1 MLGKDLK
8 KELEKFGDDDQIFI
22 RVKDEKDEM
31 ILVDF
36 LEISKSEKLGCGVI
50 VPLLKISRREIC
62 QN

>member
-1 MLGKDLK
+1 MRVKDLK
-8 KELEKFGDDDQIFI
+8 EELNKFGDDDQIFI

-50 VPLLKISRREIC
+50 VPLLKINRREIC

>member
-50 VPLLKISRREIC
+50 VPLLKINRREIC

>member
-1 MLGKDLK
+1 MRVKDLK
-8 KELEKFGDDDQIFI
+8 EELNKFGDDDQIFI

-50 VPLLKISRREIC
+50 VPLLKINRREIC
-62 QN
+62 LN